1 MNFLFLKIPEHLLCK
16 IVSKFIRTD
25 RLRLSI
31 KGNWT
36 TLCYQFS
43 SVCYNRPYSRYPP
56 SLHSLYDG
64 WQKSQDTGISDVFG
78 IGIFFF
84 ICLPPEKLRRV
95 TFKRVQRWRV
105 SWIRSIAGAGND
117 LGKRTKLNFSY
128 TLGSLL
134 KSVAVVSFI
143 LENAVFNKFFHDKS
157 SKTTIELI
165 RFNLHKC
172 VFAFNERES
181 LLFESFPRGI
191 YNVPRVLLWMTYDFT
206 VWTPSWTDWLAA
218 ISIASISTLASSV
231 YWRALLIQKSAFV
244 VRFQLI
250 SSQEKLHS
258 DIWILCYVN
267 NGFGTLYL
275 LLWIRP
281 TSA

>member
-1 MNFLFLKIPEHLLCK
+1 M
-16 IVSKFIRTD
+16 
-25 RLRLSI
+25 
-31 KGNWT
+31 
-36 TLCYQFS
+36 
-43 SVCYNRPYSRYPP
+43 
-56 SLHSLYDG
+56 
-64 WQKSQDTGISDVFG
+64 
-78 IGIFFF
+78 
-84 ICLPPEKLRRV
+84 
-95 TFKRVQRWRV
+95 
-105 SWIRSIAGAGND
+105 
-117 LGKRTKLNFSY
+117 
-128 TLGSLL
+128 
-134 KSVAVVSFI
+134 SFI

-181 LLFESFPRGI
+181 LLFESFSRGI

-231 YWRALLIQKSAFV
+231 YWRALLIQKSVFV

-258 DIWILCYVN
+258 DIWILSYVN

>member
-1 MNFLFLKIPEHLLCK
+1 MAKKPRHGYFRCF
-16 IVSKFIRTD
+16 R
-25 RLRLSI
+25 
-31 KGNWT
+31 NW
-36 TLCYQFS
+36 
-43 SVCYNRPYSRYPP
+43 
-56 SLHSLYDG
+56 H
-64 WQKSQDTGISDVFG
+64 
-78 IGIFFF
+78 FFF

-128 TLGSLL
+128 TLGSLW

-172 VFAFNERES
+172 VFAFNETES
-181 LLFESFPRGI
+181 LLFESFSRGI

-231 YWRALLIQKSAFV
+231 YWRALLIQKSVFV

>member
-1 MNFLFLKIPEHLLCK
+1 MAKKPRHGYFRCF
-16 IVSKFIRTD
+16 R
-25 RLRLSI
+25 
-31 KGNWT
+31 NW
-36 TLCYQFS
+36 
-43 SVCYNRPYSRYPP
+43 
-56 SLHSLYDG
+56 H
-64 WQKSQDTGISDVFG
+64 
-78 IGIFFF
+78 FFF
-84 ICLPPEKLRRV
+84 ICLPPEKLCRV

-128 TLGSLL
+128 TLGSLW

-172 VFAFNERES
+172 VFAFNETES
-181 LLFESFPRGI
+181 LLFESFSRGI

-231 YWRALLIQKSAFV
+231 YWRALLIQKKCFCRSLSVNLFTGKAPF
-244 VRFQLI
+244 RYL
-250 SSQEKLHS
+250 
-258 DIWILCYVN
+258 DIILCYQWVRHTV
-267 NGFGTLYL
+267 FAFMDKTYISLDRASYL
-275 LLWIRP
+275 LQIPSLYFLN
-281 TSA
+281 TFYTVLY